1 MNTIFVLTFSEA
13 LSLFVLAIIVVAVLI
28 ITMRRA
34 YLQWRCKHVELEPP
48 ATSFGSSGHGWRCKK
63 CMQDFGWVKP

>member
-1 MNTIFVLTFSEA
+1 MKSIFVITFSDA
-13 LSLFVLAIIVVAVLI
+13 ISIIVLAVLALCILI
-28 ITMRRA
+28 ITLRRA

-48 ATSFGSSGHGWRCKK
+48 ATSFGNSGHGWRCKK